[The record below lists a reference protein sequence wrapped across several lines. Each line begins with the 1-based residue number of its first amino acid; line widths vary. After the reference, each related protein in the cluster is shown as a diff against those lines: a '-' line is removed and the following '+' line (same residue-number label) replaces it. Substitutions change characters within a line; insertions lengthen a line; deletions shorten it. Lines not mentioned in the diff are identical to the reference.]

1 MGGRTEAPVKKFNL
15 LESEVG
21 AAVTVV
27 DTRRTTVK
35 EDGIAE
41 MKTLLQEMQRM
52 IANHDQSKKI
62 EPNARI

>member
-1 MGGRTEAPVKKFNL
+1 M
-15 LESEVG
+15 
-21 AAVTVV
+21 TVV

-35 EDGIAE
+35 EDGITE

-62 EPNARI
+62 EPHARI